1 MRKIILSPGHGEDT
15 AGKRSPD
22 GQLMEWYFNRQIVNR
37 IADKLRKAGIDFVI
51 LDNGKVDVPLR
62 NRVMRANDYG
72 KNALYISVHGNAAGD
87 GSRWMNARGW
97 SIYTSK
103 GYTKADPIAQVFVE
117 EADKVLQGTGM
128 KVRKFSQKK
137 YEQDYEENFYVLKNT
152 IMPAVLT
159 ENFFYDNKQDMEF
172 MNSPQGQ
179 ELIANIH
186 FLAIKRI
193 LEEGL

>member
-1 MRKIILSPGHGEDT
+1 MRKIILSPGHGSDT

-22 GQLMEWYFNRQIVNR
+22 GKLQEWLFNRQVARR
-37 IADKLRKAGIDFVI
+37 IADKLCKAGIDYVM
-51 LDNGKVDVPLR
+51 LDFQDADVPLR
-62 NRVMRANDYG
+62 LRVMRANDYG
-72 KNALYISVHGNAAGD
+72 KDSLYVSIHGNAAGN
-87 GSRWMNARGW
+87 GSKWMNARGW

-117 EADKVLQGTGM
+117 EAEKVLQGTGM
-128 KVRKFSQKK
+128 KVRKYSQKK